1 MKVRTF
7 PGSLPLRRVQQ
18 RDIAMHAGVS
28 ISTVSRVLNN
38 VHGISDELR
47 RHVLN
52 TAAEM
57 GYYDSAAPT
66 KLQHIALFT
75 HTFSTSVDLDTF
87 HSAVLHGVEAE
98 CRQRDIQLSY
108 SIVESGET
116 GTALILKKMKE
127 RKIEGALLVS
137 IDNRELIK
145 QLLNL
150 AIPVVVINDDYRG
163 LPVDTFL
170 PDNFTGGLLAT
181 QYLLSYGHRRI
192 LHITNTARSRRRTI
206 HQRFEGYRVA
216 LQEAGI
222 PFEHGLLLESVLGVE
237 EVRTEVRKLLES
249 NECQFSAVFCANDEA
264 AIGTMRALQD
274 VGKRVPEDVA
284 VIGFDD
290 IATAALLTPALTTLH
305 VDCKG
310 MGMLATRRLADRF
323 LDPTITPVRVE
334 LACKLIERQSAGR
347 APVEPC

>member
-1 MKVRTF
+1 
-7 PGSLPLRRVQQ
+7 LRHHVL
-18 RDIAMHAGVS
+18 DIA
-28 ISTVSRVLNN
+28 T
-38 VHGISDELR
+38 
-47 RHVLN
+47 
-52 TAAEM
+52 EM
-57 GYYDSAAPT
+57 GYYDSVAPA

-87 HSAVLHGVEAE
+87 HTAVLHGVESE

-108 SIVESGET
+108 SIVEPGEV
-116 GTALILKKMKE
+116 GTALILKKVKE

-137 IDNRELIK
+137 IDNRELVK
-145 QLLNL
+145 QLLDL

-192 LHITNTARSRRRTI
+192 LHITSTAGSRRRTV
-206 HQRFEGYRVA
+206 HQRFEGYCVA
-216 LQEAGI
+216 LQDAGI
-222 PFEHGLLLESVLGVE
+222 PFERGLFLESALGVE
-237 EVRTEVRKLLES
+237 EVRAGVRKLLET
-249 NECQFSAVFCANDEA
+249 NECQFSAVFGANDEA
-264 AIGTMRALQD
+264 AIGAMRALQD

-310 MGMLATRRLADRF
+310 MGMLAIRRLVDRF
-323 LDPTITPVRVE
+323 LDPDITPVRVE
-334 LACKLIERQSAGR
+334 LACKLIERQSVSR
-347 APVEPC
+347 APVGPC